1 MIKLT
6 MLLASAG
13 MVFAVQTAGHADA
26 HSPIGGRQLHSASQ
40 AVAQRAAP
48 PSLAAGGEVPEL
60 HGHDEIAP
68 TERERIWSEIN
79 RNIARFKLR
88 ETSVNAKVSS
98 AKPFALADGFSWPVR
113 NAKGHSDPS
122 YWVIPFYLD
131 QNRSGTSTLDFQCQQ
146 RTYEGH
152 KGTDISLGWDA
163 WNVMASEQIQVIA
176 AAAGVIIYRADG
188 NFDRNCKNSNKLWN
202 AIYLRHDDGSITWYG
217 HLKTGSLTTKQI
229 GDRVERGEFLGAIG
243 SSGNSSG
250 PHLHF
255 EVYDPAG
262 RLVDPW
268 EGQCNT
274 INSANTPSAWRDQK
288 AHVDSH
294 LNRLYTASLP
304 PVFPTCGSDGTLTDP
319 GRMNEKRD
327 FKPGDNIFA
336 LAVYRDQQA
345 AQITDYKITKP
356 DGSVWKQWSHSPS
369 QSNGQASY
377 VSSYWS
383 WRYSLEADAP
393 SGTWMVEAVFEGQT
407 VSTSFTVTAG
417 AEGVTNLSSLWWN
430 AQESGWGV
438 SITHQANI
446 LFAAWF
452 TYDADNT
459 GLWLV
464 MPSAILQPDGSFKG
478 EVYRTTGLPLG
489 QISGAQ
495 SSTSVKTIG
504 NGEFKFLSATQG
516 AFTYTVDTGAGAV
529 TQTKVITRQA
539 FAALPN
545 CRFTT
550 GSRKTFTNYQDLW
563 WNPKES
569 GWGISLTH
577 QADTI
582 FAAWFTYRADGKGQ
596 WLVGS
601 NIAKTPLGDYTGR
614 LYRTTGMPFNTVSGA
629 AANLSAPDVG
639 EISFSFRDGENAQM
653 RYTVDGV
660 SQTKFI
666 TRQNFATLVS
676 ACQ

>member
-1 MIKLT
+1 MIKSFKF
-6 MLLASAG
+6 LAGVGALI
-13 MVFAVQTAGHADA
+13 AIQTTAFADA
-26 HSPIGGRQLHSASQ
+26 QPPIGKRLLQSPTQ
-40 AVAQRAAP
+40 ALAQSLVPAPVAQ
-48 PSLAAGGEVPEL
+48 GGEVPEL
-60 HGHDEIAP
+60 HGHDEIDPA
-68 TERERIWSEIN
+68 ERERIWSEIN
-79 RNIARFKLR
+79 RNIARLKLR
-88 ETSVNAKVSS
+88 ENTDNAKAASV
-98 AKPFALADGFSWPVR
+98 KPFALADGFSWPVR
-113 NAKGHSDPS
+113 NAKGNSDAS

-131 QNRSGTSTLDFQCQQ
+131 QNRSSASMQDFQCQQ

-176 AAAGVIIYRADG
+176 AAAGVITYRTDG
-188 NFDRNCKNSNKLWN
+188 NFDRNCKNSTKLWN

-217 HLKTGSLTTKQI
+217 HLKTGTLTTKQI

-255 EVYDPAG
+255 EVYDPQG
-262 RLVDPW
+262 QLVDPW
-268 EGQCNT
+268 AGQCNT
-274 INSANTPSAWRDQK
+274 INSANTSSAWRDQK
-288 AHVDSH
+288 PYVNSQ

-304 PVFPTCGSDGTLTDP
+304 PVFPTCGGDGTLADA

-327 FKPGDNIFA
+327 FKPGDSIIA
-336 LAVYRDQQA
+336 LAVYRDQQS
-345 AQITDYKITKP
+345 AQITNYKITKP

-369 QSNGQASY
+369 QSNAQQSY
-377 VSSYWS
+377 VSSYWF
-383 WRYSLEADAP
+383 WNYVLETNAP
-393 SGTWMVEAVFEGQT
+393 SGTWMVEAVFEGKT
-407 VSTSFTVTAG
+407 VSTSFTVSPNG
-417 AEGVTNLSSLWWN
+417 DGVANYSSLWWN

-438 SITHQANI
+438 SITQQANI

-452 TYDADNT
+452 TYDADST

-464 MPSAILQPDGSFKG
+464 MPSAALQPDGSFKG
-478 EVYRTTGLPLG
+478 EIYRTTGIPLAR
-489 QISGAQ
+489 INGAE
-495 SSTSVKTIG
+495 SSTSVKAVGSGTLRFTSGAIG
-504 NGEFKFLSATQG
+504 VFS
-516 AFTYTVDTGAGAV
+516 YTVDTGAGPV
-529 TQTKVITRQA
+529 TQSKTITRQT
-539 FAALPN
+539 FGSLPN

-601 NIAKTPLGDYTGR
+601 AITKTPLGDYKGR
-614 LYRTTGMPFNTVSGA
+614 LYRTTGMPFAAINGA
-629 AANLSAPDVG
+629 AANSSVSDVG
-639 EISFSFRDGENAQM
+639 EISFSFIDGENAQM

-660 SQTKFI
+660 SQTKSI
-666 TRQNFATLVS
+666 TRQNFAALVS